1 MKFSI
6 ITVCLNSEKTI
17 TYTLNSVLNQTYKN
31 IEHII
36 VDGGSNDKTLKI
48 INSYPFKNKKIF
60 KTSIKGIYS
69 ALNKGIKKATGEY
82 ICVLHSDDIF
92 HNDEVLKKVSELIK
106 RNKKYKIF
114 LGDVVYFRKKL
125 SKISRFYPASKF
137 KIAQIKNGIIPPHTA
152 SFINKEIYNRFGFY
166 KTNYTIASDFDF
178 FLRILFI
185 HKLRFFKCNQI
196 FTRMKTGG
204 LSSKNLFS
212 YFIST
217 KEIIQSFKENKIYFN
232 YLRIISRLP
241 LKIIQFFNFNE
252 KKLNHSYNFKYSEF
266 LKKIERPQLRIIQN
280 IKRLFFYK
288 TFILSALNLAFLG
301 HYTKRHIKIKKNL
314 ICWPDGYFAKFVDSS
329 LPKIP
334 GREVL
339 KNLNIPKNIK
349 EIIVYGN
356 LSIRSKNYLQII
368 FKKKIIHRKL
378 EYGSVNKI
386 LKKTDQKIRENQLIF
401 ITLPT
406 PKQEIFAQYLAK
418 KNNNYKI
425 ICIGGSIAIAS
436 GEERPVPKIISYLE
450 FIWRLRYETYRRI
463 NRLTNT
469 FIYFLYGKFYLRK
482 LNFKILERL

>member
-17 TYTLNSVLNQTYKN
+17 AYTLNSVLNQTYKN
-31 IEHII
+31 IEHVI

-48 INSYPFKNKKIF
+48 INNYPFKNKKVF
-60 KTSIKGIYS
+60 KISTKGIYG
-69 ALNKGIKKATGEY
+69 AINKGIEKATGQY

-92 HNDEVLKKVSELIK
+92 HNNEVIKKVSKIIK
-106 RNKKYKIF
+106 ENKKYKIF
-114 LGDVVYFRKKL
+114 FGDVVYFRKEI
-125 SKISRFYPASKF
+125 SKISRFYPGSKF
-137 KIAQIKNGIIPPHTA
+137 EVIQMKNGIIPPHTA
-152 SFINKEIYNRFGFY
+152 SFINKEIYNRFGDY
-166 KTNYTIASDFDF
+166 KTNYVIASDFEF
-178 FLRILFI
+178 YLRILFI
-185 HKLRFFKCNQI
+185 HKLRFFKCNEI
-196 FTRMKTGG
+196 FTRMKAGG
-204 LSSKNLFS
+204 LSGKNMFS

-217 KEIIQSFKENKIYFN
+217 REIIRSFKENKIYFS

-241 LKIIQFFNFNE
+241 LKIVQFFNFNE
-252 KKLNHSYNFKYSEF
+252 KKLNHSYNFNYSEF
-266 LKKIERPQLRIIQN
+266 LKKIERPQLSIIQD
-280 IKRLFFYK
+280 IRKLFLYK

-301 HYTKRHIKIKKNL
+301 HYTNRNIKIKKNL

-356 LSIRSKNYLQII
+356 LSIRSKNYLQLN
-368 FKKKIIHRKL
+368 FKKKIIHREL
-378 EYGSVNKI
+378 EYGSVSKM
-386 LKKTDQKIRENQLIF
+386 LKKVDLKIRENQLTF

-463 NRLTNT
+463 NRLINT
-469 FIYFLYGKFYLRK
+469 FTYFIYGKFYLRK
-482 LNFKILERL
+482 LKFKILERL